1 MHIMELHG
9 LYTSPDKS
17 VFRIKLRRVEWSGHV
32 AYIGKKRNTYK
43 VMVKKKAE
51 GKRPLVTSPL
61 VTSRHRWEHNS
72 RGSGFIEI
80 G

>member
-1 MHIMELHG
+1 MRLEKMHIMELHG

-43 VMVKKKAE
+43 VMVKKK
-51 GKRPLVTSPL
+51 S
-61 VTSRHRWEHNS
+61 
-72 RGSGFIEI
+72 
-80 G
+80 